1 MRRTLA
7 FPAWT
12 PTPIPGVS
20 LSAAGLLALADLSTV
35 AKRTEIS
42 GGSSWLDTLLLAPGL
57 HYQQAADA
65 LTGGGGGSGG
75 DGPSTMAAT
84 PSYSA
89 IEQLRGGETT
99 TYVITNPATVR
110 YLQRVAQQAYDAGT
124 GPVIVDVAMLPQ
136 RLYLRRRRPR
146 RSVGPRANIF
156 RDQSTDFGWLSHLL
170 YLAGPVLTLAA
181 FLFMILLQECTFFG
195 FPGSL
200 LICPW
205 GPFLCFPH
213 PGLLSTSPHDPLG

>member
-1 MRRTLA
+1 MRRALA

-65 LTGGGGGSGG
+65 LTGGGQGGG
-75 DGPSTMAAT
+75 DGPNTMAAT

-110 YLQRVAQQAYDAGT
+110 YLQRVAQQAYDADA
-124 GPVIVDVAMLPQ
+124 GPVVVDVAMLPQ
-136 RLYLRRRRPR
+136 RLYLRRRRQR

-156 RDQSTDFGWLSHLL
+156 RDQPTDFGWLSHLL
-170 YLAGPVLTLAA
+170 YLAAPVLTLAA
-181 FLFMILLQECTFFG
+181 FLFMILLQECTFFDFPRPLLIYPWSPFLG
-195 FPGSL
+195 FPNPVCLSSL
-200 LICPW
+200 
-205 GPFLCFPH
+205 
-213 PGLLSTSPHDPLG
+213 PHDPPG

>member
-1 MRRTLA
+1 MRRAVA

-12 PTPIPGVS
+12 RTPIPAVS

-65 LTGGGGGSGG
+65 LTGGGGQGG

-99 TYVITNPATVR
+99 TYLITNPATVR
-110 YLQRVAQQAYDAGT
+110 YLQRVAQKAYADNAGRPPA
-124 GPVIVDVAMLPQ
+124 GPVVVDVAVLPQ
-136 RLYLRRRRPR
+136 RMYLRRRRQR
-146 RSVGPRANIF
+146 RSLGPRANIF
-156 RDQSTDFGWLSHLL
+156 RDQSTDLGWLSHLACPL
-170 YLAGPVLTLAA
+170 QCPAEAPSAA
-181 FLFMILLQECTFFG
+181 FTKL
-195 FPGSL
+195 
-200 LICPW
+200 
-205 GPFLCFPH
+205 
-213 PGLLSTSPHDPLG
+213 D